1 VDLNAPLAIAAS
13 KLSLEYNLPVADS
26 IILATAQ
33 ECNAILWTQDSDFK
47 NIGNVKYFPK
57 K

>member
-1 VDLNAPLAIAAS
+1 VWSANFQ
-13 KLSLEYNLPVADS
+13 VADS

-33 ECNAILWTQDSDFK
+33 EFKAIIWTQDSDFK
-47 NIGNVKYFPK
+47 NTNKVKYFPK